1 MAEEDPSQPRQT
13 RRRLTPRQRILAA
26 GAVAAG
32 ATLAGYMGYRNLP
45 PPIPTAAYLSR
56 MSPEEKAAF
65 EARYNQ
71 LLEKRLLPFQKKFD
85 YYTWGFGNTTQQKW
99 IKLND
104 NVDVVIDSEIE
115 FGKLDNTTPN
125 ADDQAAARQYA
136 EAIVAFL
143 RDIGFE
149 VEANTDTLVQ
159 TKEGRWVLSMRMPYT
174 DNDTVGK
181 LLPVPYKLQQIL
193 EEREKAKNPDGSF
206 AERVDQPANAPDRQK

>member
-1 MAEEDPSQPRQT
+1 M
-13 RRRLTPRQRILAA
+13 
-26 GAVAAG
+26 G

-45 PPIPTAAYLSR
+45 LPIPTAAYLGG

-85 YYTWGFGNTTQQKW
+85 YYTWGYGNGAQRKW
-99 IKLND
+99 FKFIGD
-104 NVDVVIDSEIE
+104 ADVFIDSEIV
-115 FGKLDNTTPN
+115 FQKLDNTTPN

-143 RDIGFE
+143 QDIGFD
-149 VEANTDTLVQ
+149 VEANADALVQ
-159 TKEGRWVLSMRMPYT
+159 TNEGRWILSMRMPHT

-181 LLPVPYKLQQIL
+181 LLPVPYKLQRIL
-193 EEREKAKNPDGSF
+193 EEREKAKSPDGSF
-206 AERVDQPANAPDRQK
+206 AERVDQPAAAPDRQK